1 MANGKEGDQGDP
13 KKVKNGNGGGNGD
26 KDKDK
31 DQQDIDP
38 TIASIMKDPDAV
50 AKLLHTKRAANA
62 EAKQLR
68 LEKEALEQKQKE
80 AEAAKLKEE
89 GKYKELAEKAEG
101 DLKTKDAAFRV
112 RIIKMALKIEAAK
125 QGISDPDLIEL
136 IDTTEVKI
144 DDSYN
149 VLNAEEVINSFKEK
163 KPAFFEKKE
172 GDEDDGS
179 DPAKIEGGKPPAL
192 RGKVKQGY
200 KEGESAHTRLARSY
214 SGETK
219 KKK

>member
-1 MANGKEGDQGDP
+1 MANGKKSDQDDQD
-13 KKVKNGNGGGNGD
+13 KNKNKDNGKENGD
-26 KDKDK
+26 KGK

-50 AKLLHTKRAANA
+50 AKLLQTKRAANA

-68 LEKEALEQKQKE
+68 LEKEALEQKQKD
-80 AEAAKLKEE
+80 AENAKLKEE
-89 GKYKELAEKAEG
+89 GKYKDLAEKAET
-101 DLKTKDAAFRV
+101 DLKTKDAAFRI

-136 IDTTEVKI
+136 IDTAEAKI

-149 VLNAEEVINSFKEK
+149 VLNAEDVINAFKEK

-172 GDEDDGS
+172 EGDDEDNG
-179 DPAKIEGGKPPAL
+179 P
-192 RGKVKQGY
+192 GKVEGDKSPSLRDKVKKGY
-200 KEGESAHTRLARSY
+200 KEGESAHSRLARSY